1 MAEKKPRARDRERER
16 EKAKEPERDKDG
28 EGEGDKSNPREN
40 ELVEIMQLIAF
51 PEPDKYLDLIKQIC
65 NTQKIDRRRVHK
77 ID

>member
-1 MAEKKPRARDRERER
+1 MVEKKVREGEKEADVEV
-16 EKAKEPERDKDG
+16 EKA
-28 EGEGDKSNPREN
+28 NPREN

>member
-1 MAEKKPRARDRERER
+1 MTEKKVRERGKDPER
-16 EKAKEPERDKDG
+16 EKESEAEV
-28 EGEGDKSNPREN
+28 DKSNPREN

-51 PEPDKYLDLIKQIC
+51 PEPDKYLELIKQIC

>member
-1 MAEKKPRARDRERER
+1 MAEKKVR
-16 EKAKEPERDKDG
+16 AKEPEREK
-28 EGEGDKSNPREN
+28 EGETEADKINPREN

>member
-1 MAEKKPRARDRERER
+1 MAVKKEAEAKASKKPTGSA
-16 EKAKEPERDKDG
+16 KAKGG
-28 EGEGDKSNPREN
+28 EEKEDKSNPREN

>member
-1 MAEKKPRARDRERER
+1 MAEKKVRPEVEN
-16 EKAKEPERDKDG
+16 AKGGEPEADKA
-28 EGEGDKSNPREN
+28 NPREN

-51 PEPDKYLDLIKQIC
+51 PEPDKYLELIKQIC

>member
-1 MAEKKPRARDRERER
+1 MAEKKVRDS
-16 EKAKEPERDKDG
+16 EKTPEAEPEADKA
-28 EGEGDKSNPREN
+28 NPREN

-51 PEPDKYLDLIKQIC
+51 PEPDKYLELIKQIC

>member
-1 MAEKKPRARDRERER
+1 MAEKKVREKEK
-16 EKAKEPERDKDG
+16 EKAKEPDAEVEKA
-28 EGEGDKSNPREN
+28 NPREN

>member
-1 MAEKKPRARDRERER
+1 MAEKKSTA
-16 EKAKEPERDKDG
+16 KAKEPERPK
-28 EGEGDKSNPREN
+28 EGEPEVDKSNPREN

>member
-1 MAEKKPRARDRERER
+1 MAEKKPRERKDKKDDKEERE
-16 EKAKEPERDKDG
+16 EAAKG
-28 EGEGDKSNPREN
+28 NPREN

>member
-1 MAEKKPRARDRERER
+1 MSEKKSR
-16 EKAKEPERDKDG
+16 AKEPEREK
-28 EGEGDKSNPREN
+28 ESETEADKSNPREN

>member
-1 MAEKKPRARDRERER
+1 MAEKKT
-16 EKAKEPERDKDG
+16 EKAKG
-28 EGEGDKSNPREN
+28 NPREN

-65 NTQKIDRRRVHK
+65 NTQKVDRRRVHK

>member
-1 MAEKKPRARDRERER
+1 MAEKKARETAKET
-16 EKAKEPERDKDG
+16 EKAKEPQSESDKA
-28 EGEGDKSNPREN
+28 NPREN

>member
-1 MAEKKPRARDRERER
+1 MAEKKPADRK
-16 EKAKEPERDKDG
+16 EKVEKEKEVVA
-28 EGEGDKSNPREN
+28 KSNPREN

>member
-1 MAEKKPRARDRERER
+1 MVEKKVRER
-16 EKAKEPERDKDG
+16 EKEPDAEQEKA
-28 EGEGDKSNPREN
+28 NPREN

>member
-1 MAEKKPRARDRERER
+1 MAEKKTRDRA
-16 EKAKEPERDKDG
+16 EKEEKEEPAKA
-28 EGEGDKSNPREN
+28 NPREN

>member
-1 MAEKKPRARDRERER
+1 MSEKKR
-16 EKAKEPERDKDG
+16 KAETSEAA
-28 EGEGDKSNPREN
+28 KSNPREN

>member
-1 MAEKKPRARDRERER
+1 MAEKKPKDRK
-16 EKAKEPERDKDG
+16 EKEEKEEPSKA
-28 EGEGDKSNPREN
+28 NPREN

>member
-1 MAEKKPRARDRERER
+1 MAEKK
-16 EKAKEPERDKDG
+16 KAPA
-28 EGEGDKSNPREN
+28 KSNSREN

-51 PEPDKYLDLIKQIC
+51 PEPEKYLDLIKQIC

>member
-1 MAEKKPRARDRERER
+1 MAEKRVRERKDER
-16 EKAKEPERDKDG
+16 EK
-28 EGEGDKSNPREN
+28 EGEVESDKSNPREN

-51 PEPDKYLDLIKQIC
+51 PEPDKYLELIKQIC

>member
-1 MAEKKPRARDRERER
+1 MAEKKVVAQ
-16 EKAKEPERDKDG
+16 AKEPEREK
-28 EGEGDKSNPREN
+28 EAEPEVDKSNPREN

>member
-1 MAEKKPRARDRERER
+1 MAEKKSTA
-16 EKAKEPERDKDG
+16 KAKEPEREK
-28 EGEGDKSNPREN
+28 EGEAEVDKSNPREN